1 VPKDFL
7 RQIVNPTLLEFE
19 IPVQILTEI
28 RKKLEAAE
36 NKYNFSAFAGDPKNL
51 VKFLKSPLWKE
62 IVELFEAANAKAA
75 VIKILERTKEAYKDD
90 EEIVKAI
97 EEALKELEKEGGKEE
112 EKINLLE
119 NLKEKVKSVV
129 GDIAEVKIS
138 EDKIIVEGDRIE
150 AKIEEEGGRYS
161 LRLEVRGT
169 YESTS
174 FEEVKEIL
182 EKAKELAQKLSP
194 P

>member
-36 NKYNFSAFAGDPKNL
+36 NKYNFSAFGGDPKNL
-51 VKFLKSPLWKE
+51 AKFLKSPLWKE

-75 VIKILERTKEAYKDD
+75 VIKILERAKEAYKDD

-97 EEALKELEKEGGKEE
+97 EEALKELEKEGGKGE
-112 EKINLLE
+112 EKVNLLE
-119 NLKEKVKSVV
+119 SMKEKVKSVV

-138 EDKIIVEGDRIE
+138 EDRIVVEGDRIE
-150 AKIEEEGGRYS
+150 ARIEEEGGRYS
-161 LRLEVRGT
+161 LKLEVRGT

-182 EKAKELAQKLSP
+182 EKAKELAQKLLP

>member
-1 VPKDFL
+1 MPKDFL